1 MNLFVRKYVVFLSA
15 SVNLKCLQKN
25 SKYINKTRML
35 ALNLYP
41 WLATLFELVKC
52 IAIFFEPSETKTYRV
67 CPNLE

>member
-15 SVNLKCLQKN
+15 SVNLKCLQKD

-52 IAIFFEPSETKTYRV
+52 IAIFL
-67 CPNLE
+67 NLQKQKHIESDLI

>member
-15 SVNLKCLQKN
+15 SVNLKCLQKD

-52 IAIFFEPSETKTYRV
+52 IAIFL
-67 CPNLE
+67 NLQKQKHIESALI

>member
-35 ALNLYP
+35 AINLYP

-52 IAIFFEPSETKTYRV
+52 IAIFLNLQKQKHRV